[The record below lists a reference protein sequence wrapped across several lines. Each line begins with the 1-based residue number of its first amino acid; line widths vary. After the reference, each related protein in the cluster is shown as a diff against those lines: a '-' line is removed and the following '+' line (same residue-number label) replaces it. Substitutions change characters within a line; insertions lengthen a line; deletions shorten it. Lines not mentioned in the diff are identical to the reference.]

1 MKQFNA
7 SHFNDPIMNLE
18 LTEDSMPRR
27 RFIRLLGGG
36 AVLAA
41 APLAGCSAAYPP
53 AAVRAWRAPIET
65 ADVRTWMLAH
75 ALLAPNPHNRQPWF
89 ADVRRSGEIT
99 LLCDPERLL
108 PETDPFGRQIMIGCG
123 AFIEL
128 AVIAAAER
136 GHRVRVDPFPD
147 GEPGLREL
155 PGGRAV
161 ARLVVEP
168 DAALPRDPLFAQIR
182 RRRTHKEAYDNA
194 RALPVALLQ
203 SLQQTAA
210 ERGLQAATVTAA
222 PALAALRKI
231 TRDAFE
237 TEILTPRTYLESAR
251 LMRIG
256 PTEIEQHRDGI
267 PLMGTAARLMSAV
280 GAFDRYEVPQR
291 GSSNYRQTMDRWS
304 VFETGSGYFWIA
316 SRSNS
321 RPAQLES
328 GRSYVRAQ
336 LQATAAGVDMHPLS
350 QAIQEYPEVKPQFD
364 ALRVV
369 LGITEPTTTV
379 QMLARVGYGIVAAD
393 PSPRRVL
400 AQLLRA

>member
-1 MKQFNA
+1 
-7 SHFNDPIMNLE
+7 MNHE
-18 LTEDSMPRR
+18 LATHSLPRR

-36 AVLAA
+36 AVLVA
-41 APLAGCSAAYPP
+41 APLTGCSAAYPA
-53 AAVRAWRAPIET
+53 AAVRAWQAPVEAVSKA
-65 ADVRTWMLAH
+65 ADVRSWMLAH
-75 ALLAPNPHNRQPWF
+75 ALLAPNPHNRQPWI

-99 LLCDPERLL
+99 LVCDAERLL
-108 PETDPFGRQIMIGCG
+108 PQTDPFGRQILIGCG
-123 AFIEL
+123 AFVEL
-128 AVIAAAER
+128 AVMAAAER
-136 GHRVRVDPFPD
+136 GHRVQVNLFPD
-147 GEPGLREL
+147 GEPGPREL

-168 DAALPRDPLFAQIR
+168 DASLPRDPLFEQIR

-194 RALPVALLQ
+194 RAIPAALLQ
-203 SLQQTAA
+203 SLQTTAV
-210 ERGLQAATVTAA
+210 ERGLQAGTITAT
-222 PALAALRKI
+222 PALAALRTI

-267 PLMGTAARLMSAV
+267 PLMGIAARLMSAV

-291 GSSNYRQTMDRWS
+291 GSSNYRQVMDRWS

-316 SRSNS
+316 SHVNS
-321 RPAQLES
+321 RTAQLDS
-328 GRSYVRAQ
+328 GRAYVRAQ

-350 QAIQEYPEVKPQFD
+350 QAIQEYPEVSPQFD
-364 ALRVV
+364 ALRVM
-369 LGITEPTTTV
+369 LSIDDATTTV
-379 QMLARVGYGIVAAD
+379 QMLARIGYGKVEAG
-393 PSPRRVL
+393 PSPRREI